1 MDEMNVMRFQPFE
14 DDAAVFSY
22 GGLTLENGAGKVAMF
37 GDLKFSRDQSSRRAA
52 LALADILRAIADGID
67 DSAPESAAEEVLAVI
82 EEVANP
88 FA

>member
-1 MDEMNVMRFQPFE
+1 MDEMSVKRFQPFE

-22 GGLTLENGAGKVAMF
+22 GGLQLENGTGRVVMF
-37 GDLKFSRDQSSRRAA
+37 GELKFGRDQCSKRVA
-52 LALADILRAIADGID
+52 LALAEVLRAIADGIED
-67 DSAPESAAEEVLAVI
+67 DAPESVAEEVLAVV

>member
-1 MDEMNVMRFQPFE
+1 MSVKQFQPFE

-22 GGLTLENGAGKVAMF
+22 GGLQLENGPGRVVMF
-37 GDLKFSRDQSSRRAA
+37 GELKFGRDQSSKRAA
-52 LALADILRAIADGID
+52 LALAEVLRAIAAGID
-67 DSAPESAAEEVLAVI
+67 DAAPESVAEEVVAVV